1 MLVLIL
7 QAPLQAACHYLIRP
21 NFVAMG
27 WTIRIVAIA
36 LLGWRAAP
44 VSGATGVAAA
54 QFGGALVS
62 LGTFAVLVW
71 VAARHA
77 PPSRTATP
85 PLEGRI
91 LYAD

>member
-21 NFVAMG
+21 NFVAIG
-27 WTIRIVAIA
+27 WSVRIVAIA

-44 VSGATGVAAA
+44 VYGATGVAAA
-54 QFGGALVS
+54 QFGGALVG
-62 LGTFAVLVW
+62 LGSFAVLVW
-71 VAARHA
+71 AAARLA
-77 PPSRTATP
+77 PPSLAEAP
-85 PLEGRI
+85 PLENRI